1 MRAFT
6 FARVPA
12 RPSSKTSTGT
22 IWSRISAI
30 AASGIALGALTL
42 GAATPALAH
51 DELVGFDVVAED
63 STGAVRGVSL
73 QFSNEILD
81 VGAEFIATDESG
93 ADVLDGLPVVAGRDV
108 TQALQTPLTAGD
120 VAIAWRVVSSDGHPI
135 SGALTLAVSADG
147 IGTIA
152 VADAGAA
159 TGDSDG
165 QAEEQTEPEVTT
177 QAGENA
183 LSDTV
188 NPSTG
193 AVEAWVWALVAVG
206 AVGVSGALVAT
217 LIARSRMRAR
227 TDGSDGHEPGSTP
240 TTDSH

>member
-12 RPSSKTSTGT
+12 PTSSQASTGT

-30 AASGIALGALTL
+30 AATGIALGALAL
-42 GAATPALAH
+42 GTATPALAH

-63 STGAVRGVSL
+63 STGTVRGVSL

-108 TQALQTPLTAGD
+108 TQALQIPLTAGD

-135 SGALTLAVSADG
+135 SGALTLTVSADG
-147 IGTIA
+147 LGTIA
-152 VADAGAA
+152 VADAGDAA
-159 TGDSDG
+159 GNSDG
-165 QAEEQTEPEVTT
+165 QTAEQTEPEVTT
-177 QAGENA
+177 QAGEGA
-183 LSDTV
+183 LSDTT
-188 NPSTG
+188 NPSAG
-193 AVEAWVWALVAVG
+193 AVAAWVWVLVAVG
-206 AVGVSGALVAT
+206 SVGVTAALVVMLVVRT
-217 LIARSRMRAR
+217 RKRAR
-227 TDGSDGHEPGSTP
+227 THGGDGHEPASAP
-240 TTDSH
+240 TTHSH

>member
-193 AVEAWVWALVAVG
+193 AVGAWVWALVAVG

-227 TDGSDGHEPGSTP
+227 THGSDGHEPGSAP

>member
-6 FARVPA
+6 LARVPA
-12 RPSSKTSTGT
+12 PTSSQGSTGT

-30 AASGIALGALTL
+30 AATGIAIGALAL

-73 QFSNEILD
+73 QFSSEILD

-93 ADVLDGLPVVAGRDV
+93 ADVLDDLPVVAGRDV
-108 TQALQTPLTAGD
+108 TQALQTPLTAGE

-135 SGALTLAVSADG
+135 SGALTLTVSADG
-147 IGTIA
+147 LGTIA

-159 TGDSDG
+159 ASDSDG

-177 QAGENA
+177 QAGESA
-183 LSDTV
+183 LSDTA
-188 NPSTG
+188 NPSPG
-193 AVEAWVWALVAVG
+193 AVEAWVWVLVAVG

-227 TDGSDGHEPGSTP
+227 THGGDGHEPGSAP